1 MSEVNAQIPNAGTA
15 SPAPKLNAIQLIE
28 QELVNF
34 FKQKEA
40 AVKQAEQA
48 IANTHAIDGAIQ
60 GAQHLLAKLRQ
71 AAAAA
76 EAEVVKLATEA
87 KAEVEKIA
95 TEVEDEVKKGI
106 HLVEAETQKL

>member
-1 MSEVNAQIPNAGTA
+1 MSIESSTSVAA
-15 SPAPKLNAIQLIE
+15 PAPKLNAIQLIE
-28 QELVNF
+28 QELANF

-71 AAAAA
+71 AVAAA
-76 EAEVVKLATEA
+76 EAEAVKLATEA

-95 TEVEDEVKKGI
+95 TEVEDEVRQGI
-106 HLVEAETQKL
+106 HIVETEAKKL